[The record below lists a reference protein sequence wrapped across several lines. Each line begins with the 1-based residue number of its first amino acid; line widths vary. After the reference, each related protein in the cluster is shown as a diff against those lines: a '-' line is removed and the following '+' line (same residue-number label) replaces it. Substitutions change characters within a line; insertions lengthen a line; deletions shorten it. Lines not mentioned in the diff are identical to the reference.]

1 MLEQAKAY
9 ALLEIKSFDEERRT
23 FSGTASTPTVDSD
36 GDIVDPMGVAFS
48 NPLPLLLFHDTRM
61 PVGSAVF
68 HPPTV
73 KGIEFTASIPR
84 IDEPGT
90 LKDRVDEAWQ
100 SVKARLI
107 RGVSIRIS
115 AKPDGVKRLA
125 GGGLHWLKSKVTE
138 LSLVVIPANQEA
150 TIAFVKSLDAS
161 LAAPGTDGSR
171 EITAPGVTGTSRA
184 VSLTAKG
191 RSMKKT
197 YTEQIAEWTTTKQD
211 KSARMDAIME
221 KSAETG
227 QTLDAALKEEHD
239 TLSREVADI
248 DDHLTRLKASEARV
262 KDTATQVTGANQE
275 EASKTRG
282 GENHQVSVKSR
293 LLPGIQFA
301 RYAMCLA
308 HGKNSRM
315 DALEIA
321 KAAYP
326 DEHSIHE
333 AIKAAVVPG
342 MTANNAAPLLQYTDW
357 MGDFVEYLRPG
368 TILGKFGANGVPA
381 LRKVPFNV
389 RIMTQTAGGSAYWVG
404 QGKPK
409 PLTKGTYG
417 TITLDFHKLATIAV
431 LTEEE
436 VKFVPS
442 AEAKVRD
449 DLRDAIAAEMDTAF
463 IDPANAG
470 TANVKPASVT
480 NGVVATA
487 VSGADADAVRV
498 DFKNLMSA
506 FITANVEVNSPV
518 LIMGKQIALNLS
530 LMLNALGQREF
541 PDLTMDGGRLFGVPV
556 ITSEYLTSLGS
567 PSTGMIVLV
576 NASDIYLADDGA
588 VSVTASG
595 EASLEMLDS
604 ALQQD
609 GSAGTGASLVSLWQ
623 NNLLGLKAERFVTWK
638 KRRST
643 AAQYLSPVAYTPTT

>member
-1 MLEQAKAY
+1 MLERAY
-9 ALLEIKSFDEERRT
+9 ALIEVKSFDEERRT
-23 FSGTASTPTVDSD
+23 FSGMASTPTMDRQ
-36 GDIVDPMGVAFS
+36 GDIVEPLGVEFS

-68 HPPTV
+68 HPPTA
-73 KGIEFTASIPR
+73 KGIEFTATIPR
-84 IDEPGT
+84 IDEPGK

-100 SVKARLI
+100 SVKAKLI

-115 AKPDGVKRLA
+115 ARKEGVKPLSS
-125 GGGLHWLKSKVTE
+125 GGLHWLKSKVTE

-161 LAAPGTDGSR
+161 HAAPGTDDSR
-171 EITAPGVTGTSRA
+171 EPTAPGVSGSNRVVKLAT
-184 VSLTAKG
+184 KG
-191 RSMKKT
+191 ISMKKT
-197 YTEQIAEWTTTKQD
+197 YAEQITAFESTLKTKTD
-211 KSARMDAIME
+211 RMDEIMNVAAE
-221 KSAETG
+221 KGE
-227 QTLDAALKEEHD
+227 TLDAQLKEEHD
-239 TLSREVADI
+239 TLASEVVEI
-248 DDHLTRLKASEARV
+248 NDHIKRLKSSEERV
-262 KDTATQVTGANQE
+262 KSTAAPVAGANAE
-275 EASKTRG
+275 EASKSRG
-282 GENHQVSVKSR
+282 GDSIIRVKDN
-293 LLPGIQFA
+293 LPPGIRFA

-321 KAAYP
+321 KSAYP
-326 DEHSIHE
+326 DERSIHE

-342 MTANNAAPLLQYTDW
+342 MTANNAAPLLQYADW

-368 TILGKFGANGVPA
+368 TILGKFGQNGVPA
-381 LRKVPFNV
+381 LRRVPFNV

-463 IDPANAG
+463 VDPANAG

-480 NGVVATA
+480 NGVVATP
-487 VSGADADAVRV
+487 VSGTDADAVRV

-506 FITANVEVNSPV
+506 FISANVEVNSPV
-518 LIMGKQIALNLS
+518 LIMSKQIALNLS

-541 PDLTMDGGRLFGVPV
+541 PDLTMNGGSLFGVPV

-567 PSTGMIVLV
+567 PSTGMVVLI

-595 EASLEMLDS
+595 EASLEMLDGS
-604 ALQQD
+604 LVQD
-609 GSAGTGASLVSLWQ
+609 GSAGTGTSLVSLWQ

-643 AAQYLSPVAYTPTT
+643 AAQYLSPVAYTPST